1 MSKKILPTGPDYLE
15 TPLRREGP
23 DHDFFPWRDTWAEG
37 RLRWNGDT
45 TLGIWIQIAVEWFP
59 LNISDTPF
67 LPIGAPNRP
76 WPDSETYTQRDYG
89 NRVGI
94 FRMMDALAAREMT
107 ASACLNAR
115 LAARYP
121 ALAREIAK
129 EGWDVVAAGFDAGAI
144 HHDGL
149 TKDTEQSMIA
159 EALSLLQAE
168 GLTPVAWHSPS
179 WSQSSR
185 TPALLVDAGV
195 NAMADWGNDEAPYQH
210 MTASGPITSLPAAFE
225 LCDREIIA
233 NRQNSLADFECA
245 MIAAAQRLAHEAEE
259 TGQHRLL
266 TINLSPWI
274 MGQPFRIVGFE
285 RILDAFAA
293 IQGAKTVQVAEIMAA
308 SQAAND

>member
-1 MSKKILPTGPDYLE
+1 MSKQILPTGPDYLE

-23 DHDFFPWRDTWAEG
+23 DHDFFPWRDTWADN
-37 RLRWNGDT
+37 RLCWDGDT
-45 TLGIWIQIAVEWFP
+45 TLGIWIQVAVEWFP
-59 LNISDTPF
+59 LNITGTPF

-94 FRMMDALAAREMT
+94 FRMMDALSARGMT
-107 ASACLNAR
+107 ASTFLNAR
-115 LAARYP
+115 VAMRYP

-129 EGWDVVAAGFDAGAI
+129 ERWDVVAAGLDAGAI

-149 TKDTEQSMIA
+149 DENTEQAMIA
-159 EALSLLQAE
+159 EALTLLRQQ
-168 GLTPVAWHSPS
+168 GLPPVAWHSPS
-179 WSQSSR
+179 WSQSAR
-185 TPALLVDAGV
+185 TPALLVDAGLK
-195 NAMADWGNDEAPYQH
+195 AMADWGNDEAPYQH
-210 MTASGPITSLPAAFE
+210 MTASGSITSLPAAFE

-233 NRQNSLADFECA
+233 NRQNALADFESA
-245 MIAAAQRLAHEAEE
+245 MIAAAQRLAREAAE

-274 MGQPFRIVGFE
+274 MGQPFRIAAFE

-293 IQGAKTVQVAEIMAA
+293 IQGVKTVQVAEILAA

>member
-23 DHDFFPWRDTWAEG
+23 DHDFSPWRDTWAEG

-59 LNISDTPF
+59 LNISGTPF

-107 ASACLNAR
+107 ASAFLNAR
-115 LAARYP
+115 VAARYP

-129 EGWDVVAAGFDAGAI
+129 EGWDVVAAGLDAGAI

-159 EALSLLQAE
+159 KALSLLQAQ

-233 NRQNSLADFECA
+233 NRQNSLADFESA
-245 MIAAAQRLAHEAEE
+245 MIAAAQRLTREAEE

-293 IQGAKTVQVAEIMAA
+293 IQGAKTVQVAEILAA